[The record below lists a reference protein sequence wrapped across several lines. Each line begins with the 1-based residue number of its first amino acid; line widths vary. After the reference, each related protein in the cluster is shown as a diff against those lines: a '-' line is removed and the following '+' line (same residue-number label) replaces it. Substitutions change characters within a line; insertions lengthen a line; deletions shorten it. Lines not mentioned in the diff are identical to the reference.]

1 MPSRFRGLWR
11 HPDFMKLWAG
21 QTVSEFGSIIT
32 RDALPLTAVLV
43 LQATPAQM
51 GLLAALGSA
60 PVLLLGLPAGVW
72 VDRLRRRPIMVA
84 SDLARAALLVSIPVA
99 ALLNLLCIEQLYI
112 VAALAGALDIFFDV
126 AYQSYLP
133 ALVDREHVLEG
144 NSKLGATES
153 LAEIGGSAL
162 AGTLVQIL
170 SAPVTILIDA
180 ISFLFSVVSVLL
192 IRKPEPLPIPR
203 NERSSVRREI
213 VEGLQVVAG
222 NPVLRALAGGA
233 GTLAFF
239 GSFFGSLYALY
250 AIRVLAIEPAVLG
263 LLIASGGVGAL
274 IGALLAGR
282 VTHRLSLGTTLVGS
296 LALTGAMHVF
306 VPLASVGPKWLAV
319 AFMFISQ
326 IGGDM
331 VRTVFFI
338 NELSLRQAIT
348 PDRLLGRTN
357 ASMSFMVGG
366 VATFGLL
373 AGGLLGET
381 IGVLPGVVVAA
392 LGSSL
397 AFLWLVFSPVRA
409 LRRQSDVSPVA

>member
-1 MPSRFRGLWR
+1 
-11 HPDFMKLWAG
+11 
-21 QTVSEFGSIIT
+21 
-32 RDALPLTAVLV
+32 
-43 LQATPAQM
+43 
-51 GLLAALGSA
+51 
-60 PVLLLGLPAGVW
+60 
-72 VDRLRRRPIMVA
+72 MVA
-84 SDLARAALLVSIPVA
+84 SDLARAALLVTIPAA
-99 ALLNLLCIEQLYI
+99 ALLNLLRIEQLYI

-162 AGTLVQIL
+162 TGTLVQIL

-222 NPVLRALAGGA
+222 NPVLRALASGA

-263 LLIASGGVGAL
+263 FLIASGGVGAL

-306 VPLASVGPKWLAV
+306 VPLASLGPKWLAV

-381 IGVLPGVVVAA
+381 IGVLPGVIVAA